1 MSVHYD
7 AFQGHMTQLFH
18 PSWNSAYKRY
28 NLGFFSISLW
38 DEILSEYNLGPG
50 EQMGGDQIRCKTYS
64 FNRPSITASCLLI
77 LQTISYTSV
86 QYEKS
91 FASIEMSLV
100 CSIMKS

>member
-28 NLGFFSISLW
+28 NLGFFSNSQW
-38 DEILSEYNLGPG
+38 DEILSEYHLGPG
-50 EQMGGDQIRCKTYS
+50 EQMGPNKMDVKPIL
-64 FNRPSITASCLLI
+64 SIDLPLLHYI

-91 FASIEMSLV
+91 FDAI
-100 CSIMKS
+100 